1 MIINNP
7 GEKQPDQPIMKP
19 LRKSSLN
26 AAIVIGLVS
35 LAANAQSPGDTKATS
50 AGLYVTVSQN
60 EVYIIQGDKQLDLKV
75 GEAAFAGVDTLK
87 QLDEVPGFLNW
98 PCGGSGADDSEMVP
112 TYPLDSL
119 PPGNRVEEV
128 VRRFFEGPEIPAPS
142 PAWLNGESHGSFP
155 ADEINRFSTD
165 AYWYLSGETTAKMET
180 LRPKV
185 LLISLYPATQQVIVD
200 QNHYQELLDL
210 YGDEDIPVT
219 FVFNEENVVPISSFG
234 KNADLQQVAD
244 LFFEKGITIAD
255 VPMWYA
261 GDRQFEASAVDLEQ
275 VFEIPAIEDIDPSRL
290 AALVADLQA
299 NGFTKKPINVALMS
313 QNNSMVADEGEKI
326 RAAQSI
332 GMDSIPI
339 VFFNYSEN
347 SHKKRCGLAMPQI
360 SAGGGI
366 GEGGVA
372 AAVASAG
379 AGVTPAE
386 SLLAQEKLASG
397 N

>member
-1 MIINNP
+1 
-7 GEKQPDQPIMKP
+7 MKP
-19 LRKSSLN
+19 LRMTSLST
-26 AAIVIGLVS
+26 AIVIALAS
-35 LAANAQSPGDTKATS
+35 MAANAQSPGDSTATS
-50 AGLYVTVSQN
+50 TGLYVTVSQS
-60 EVYIIQGDKQLDLKV
+60 EVYIIQGDSQLDLKV
-75 GEAAFAGVDTLK
+75 GEAAFAGADTLK
-87 QLDEVPGFLNW
+87 QLDAVPGFLNW
-98 PCGGSGADDSEMVP
+98 PCGGSGAGDSEMVP
-112 TYPLDSL
+112 TYSLDSL

-142 PAWLNGESHGSFP
+142 PAWLNGESHSSFP
-155 ADEINRFSTD
+155 ADEISKFSTN
-165 AYWYLSGETTAKMET
+165 AYWYLPGETTAKMEA
-180 LRPKV
+180 LRPRV
-185 LLISLYPATQQVIVD
+185 LLISLFPATQQVIVD
-200 QNHYQELLDL
+200 QNHYAELRDL
-210 YGDEDIPVT
+210 YGDEEIPVT
-219 FVFNEENVVPISSFG
+219 FVFNEETVVPISSFG
-234 KNADLQQVAD
+234 KNAGLQQVAD

-261 GDRQFEASAVDLEQ
+261 GDRQFEASPGDLEQ

-290 AALVADLQA
+290 ADLVADLQA

-313 QNNSMVADEGEKI
+313 QNNSMAADEGEKI

-347 SHKKRCGLAMPQI
+347 SHQKRCGLAMPQI

-379 AGVTPAE
+379 AGVTAAE
-386 SLLAQEKLASG
+386 SLLAEEKLASG

>member
-1 MIINNP
+1 
-7 GEKQPDQPIMKP
+7 MKP
-19 LRKSSLN
+19 LQMSSLN
-26 AAIVIGLVS
+26 AAIVIALVS
-35 LAANAQSPGDTKATS
+35 LAANAQSPGNSTATS
-50 AGLYVTVSQN
+50 AGLYVTVSQS
-60 EVYIIQGDKQLDLKV
+60 EVYIIQGDSQLDLKV
-75 GEAAFAGVDTLK
+75 GEAAFAGADTLK
-87 QLDEVPGFLNW
+87 QLDAVPGFLNW
-98 PCGGSGADDSEMVP
+98 PCGGAGADDSEMVP
-112 TYPLDSL
+112 IYSLDSL
-119 PPGNRVEEV
+119 PPGNRIEEV

-155 ADEINRFSTD
+155 ADEISRFSTD
-165 AYWYLSGETTAKMET
+165 AYWYLSGETTAKMEA
-180 LRPKV
+180 LRPRV
-185 LLISLYPATQQVIVD
+185 LLISLFPATQQVIVD
-200 QNHYQELLDL
+200 QNHYEELRDL

-219 FVFNEENVVPISSFG
+219 FVFNEESVVPISSFG
-234 KNADLQQVAD
+234 KNAGVQQVAD
-244 LFFEKGITIAD
+244 LYFEKGITIAD

-261 GDRQFEASAVDLEQ
+261 GDRQVEATPGDLEQ
-275 VFEIPAIEDIDPSRL
+275 AFEIPATEDIDPSRL

-313 QNNSMVADEGEKI
+313 QNNSMAADEGEKI

-332 GMDSIPI
+332 GIDSIPI

-360 SAGGGI
+360 AAGGGI

-379 AGVTPAE
+379 AGVTAAE
-386 SLLAQEKLASG
+386 SLLAEEKLASG